1 MESREGHADKEA
13 GITDW
18 ILRDARRIA
27 NREYMSTKDGAPLS
41 RIEREIALTVHALE
55 QTHATHQFIE
65 RDMLKSEALI
75 QTELMGVEART
86 PRYSPYRFP
95 EREKILR
102 RLQGIEVERRQHVLA
117 KRHNLQMLYE
127 KLWDLWEKH
136 RVLNS

>member
-1 MESREGHADKEA
+1 M
-13 GITDW
+13 
-18 ILRDARRIA
+18 
-27 NREYMSTKDGAPLS
+27 NTKDGAPLS
-41 RIEREIALTVHALE
+41 RIEREIALTIHALE
-55 QTHATHQFIE
+55 QTHTTHQFIE
-65 RDMLKSEALI
+65 RDMLKSETSI

-86 PRYSPYRFP
+86 PRYSPFRFP

-102 RLQGIEVERRQHVLA
+102 RLQGIEVERRQHVLT